1 MRLFHAVYA
10 FNAAGWWVVIAMLAV
25 TLCIFI
31 QFRWAFFRLNR
42 AWFIVGHFTKTNRS
56 NVLQFTVMT
65 SMSYHF
71 VGVWTNEITFQT
83 MKMWWLIVCACWK
96 NQKKNMKLAKCPQIT
111 ETPWISK
118 NPQTN
123 FEFPKEK
130 TYPNYFCTHN
140 HRGRSSYW
148 HDIVWN
154 HRPSIYPDVHDVL
167 YAVQNESYHRNCS
180 GNRRDNS
187 ENDFA
192 NLNSRIERSH
202 NPR

>member
-1 MRLFHAVYA
+1 MCWWELSCARLSTEQSQIKQCCWIKYKKINWITHNVTQTFFWIVKTYVMRLFHAVYA

-83 MKMWWLIVCACWK
+83 MKMWWLVVCACWK
-96 NQKKNMKLAKCPQIT
+96 KPKK
-111 ETPWISK
+111 
-118 NPQTN
+118 
-123 FEFPKEK
+123 K
-130 TYPNYFCTHN
+130 T
-140 HRGRSSYW
+140 
-148 HDIVWN
+148 WN
-154 HRPSIYPDVHDVL
+154 
-167 YAVQNESYHRNCS
+167 
-180 GNRRDNS
+180 
-187 ENDFA
+187 
-192 NLNSRIERSH
+192 
-202 NPR
+202 

>member
-96 NQKKNMKLAKCPQIT
+96 KPKKNMKLVKSTNMRKMRIKSTNHRNPLNFQKST
-111 ETPWISK
+111 KKLWISK
-118 NPQTN
+118 RKNLPKLFLYTQSSWPQLILARYCLKSSPIN
-123 FEFPKEK
+123 LSRRSWRAVC
-130 TYPNYFCTHN
+130 CTK
-140 HRGRSSYW
+140 R
-148 HDIVWN
+148 
-154 HRPSIYPDVHDVL
+154 VL
-167 YAVQNESYHRNCS
+167 SQK
-180 GNRRDNS
+180 
-187 ENDFA
+187 
-192 NLNSRIERSH
+192 L
-202 NPR
+202 